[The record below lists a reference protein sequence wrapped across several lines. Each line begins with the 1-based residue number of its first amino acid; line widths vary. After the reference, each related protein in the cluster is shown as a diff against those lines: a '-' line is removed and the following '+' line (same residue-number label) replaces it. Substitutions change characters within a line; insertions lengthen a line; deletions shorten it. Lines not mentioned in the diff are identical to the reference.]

1 MNSGAVIPYAI
12 PKRVRKP
19 RALKTP
25 KEPKAPKAPKPI
37 MMVEPNLIN
46 MNDKMAASKGQ
57 ERILAAIKISNA
69 IKSKIV
75 RTAIKNSTA
84 NKAMNKAGDVLKS
97 ASIINRAIKSKI
109 ARNAVAKMKANDDA
123 ITVPIP
129 KPKKERKAKPVYK
142 ISYAAA
148 LKEWNMN
155 HNRGMYCNPR
165 KGSTEY
171 KAVVALRL

>member
-1 MNSGAVIPYAI
+1 MDSSVKAQYTEKKPPRRKA
-12 PKRVRKP
+12 PVRKP
-19 RALKTP
+19 RVP
-25 KEPKAPKAPKPI
+25 KEPDIVPI
-37 MMVEPNLIN
+37 IKSLISPVERVAIRQGQARLLAGETIN
-46 MNDKMAASKGQ
+46 
-57 ERILAAIKISNA
+57 RAIKGAIARKAVKNA
-69 IKSKIV
+69 V
-75 RTAIKNSTA
+75 A
-84 NKAMNKAGDVLKS
+84 NKAMNTAGDVLKS

-129 KPKKERKAKPVYK
+129 KAKKERKAKPVYK

-171 KAVVALRL
+171 KAVIALRL